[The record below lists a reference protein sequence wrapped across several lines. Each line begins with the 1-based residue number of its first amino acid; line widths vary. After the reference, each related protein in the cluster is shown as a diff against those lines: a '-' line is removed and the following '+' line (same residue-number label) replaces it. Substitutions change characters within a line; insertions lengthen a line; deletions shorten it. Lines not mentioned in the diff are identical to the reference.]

1 MILDFEI
8 LDLET
13 RHAFRIARPGAQ
25 AKRRTVWIRLTDA
38 DGVEGWGEAAANNYY
53 GETVDTVAA
62 VLPRLA
68 EALEEASTGDPMA
81 LERIELALD
90 QAISRNPA
98 ARAAVSMALHD
109 IVGKRLNLPVWRLWG
124 LSPEAA
130 PLSSFTLGID
140 EPEAM
145 RAKLREAASY
155 PILKLKVGSPSD
167 EAALKL
173 IREEAPDAIVRVDA
187 NTGWTLKEALRWI
200 PMLADYGVELVEQ
213 PLAAEDLDGMR
224 ILRERSA
231 LPIIADESCKVAA
244 DVPRLAGCVDGV
256 NIKLAKCGSM
266 REAVRIA
273 HVARA
278 HHMQVMLGC
287 MLETTIATAAA
298 VQIAPLCDYVDL
310 DGAALLSND
319 PFDGPGLNTDGTLRF
334 NDEPGL
340 GVRHL

>member
-13 RHAFRIARPGAQ
+13 RHPFRIARPGAQ

-68 EALEEASTGDPMA
+68 EALEEAGTGDPFA

-109 IVGKRLNLPVWRLWG
+109 IVGKRLNLPVWKLWG
-124 LSPEAA
+124 LSRDAA
-130 PLSSFTLGID
+130 PVSSFTLGID
-140 EPEAM
+140 EPEIM

-155 PILKLKVGSPSD
+155 PILKLKVGGDSD

-173 IREEAPDAIVRVDA
+173 IR
-187 NTGWTLKEALRWI
+187 
-200 PMLADYGVELVEQ
+200 
-213 PLAAEDLDGMR
+213 
-224 ILRERSA
+224 
-231 LPIIADESCKVAA
+231 DESEE
-244 DVPRLAGCVDGV
+244 
-256 NIKLAKCGSM
+256 N
-266 REAVRIA
+266 
-273 HVARA
+273 
-278 HHMQVMLGC
+278 
-287 MLETTIATAAA
+287 
-298 VQIAPLCDYVDL
+298 
-310 DGAALLSND
+310 
-319 PFDGPGLNTDGTLRF
+319 
-334 NDEPGL
+334 
-340 GVRHL
+340 